1 MEGSSFDDGDEGAGD
16 DDGDDEDG
24 GGGEGGNV
32 SFSSLSI
39 RRGCRCLL
47 LSEEGAD
54 VDGDDDDEDD
64 DDAADE
70 DDDVIVCVRVG
81 GTLVGL
87 GLVCTRVGIELDHL
101 VGISLSS

>member
-1 MEGSSFDDGDEGAGD
+1 MICAIFGKFPYTVG
-16 DDGDDEDG
+16 
-24 GGGEGGNV
+24 V
-32 SFSSLSI
+32 SVST
-39 RRGCRCLL
+39 
-47 LSEEGAD
+47 
-54 VDGDDDDEDD
+54 
-64 DDAADE
+64 ADE